1 MNIVVTSQHRY
12 LRTPDGAVWTDGKY
26 PYSFWTRYLAVFQRV
41 RVVARAQ
48 PVAAAPPGAQPVTG
62 AGVDVW
68 PLPFV
73 RGAHQWL
80 TRLPAIRRAARA
92 AVGPRDAVMLRVP
105 GEVACCLDTWLWR
118 ERRPYGVECVGDPRE
133 LFAPGAVR
141 SIFRPWLLWFYPPRL
156 RRECAGAVCA
166 AYVTE
171 HALQR
176 SYPPAPGAFTT
187 HYSSIELDDDAFA
200 AAPRCYAPDQR
211 RFTLVFVGTLEQ
223 FYKGPDVAIDA
234 TAECARSG
242 LDVHLRIVGD
252 GKHRAELEQRAH
264 RAGVGDRVTFVGQ
277 VHGAPAVRAELDR
290 GDLFISPSRQEGLPR
305 AMIEALA
312 RALPSLGTTVGG
324 TAELVAGEYLVPP
337 GEVAPLAQTLRRVLG
352 RPDELER
359 MSRVNLEKA
368 RQYHQDV
375 LAQRRAAM
383 YAHLCT
389 KTQTAFTS

>member
-12 LRTPDGAVWTDGKY
+12 LQTPDGAVWTDGKY
-26 PYSFWTRYLAVFQRV
+26 PYSFWTRYLAVFERV
-41 RVVARAQ
+41 RVVARVQ
-48 PVAAAPPGAQPVTG
+48 PAATPPPGAQPVTG
-62 AGVDVW
+62 AGVDVS

-80 TRLPAIRRAARA
+80 TRVRAIRRAARTA
-92 AVGPRDAVMLRVP
+92 IEPHDAIMLRVP

-156 RRECAGAVCA
+156 RRECARAVSA

-176 SYPPAPGAFTT
+176 RYPPAPGAFTT
-187 HYSSIELDDDAFA
+187 HYSSIELDDDAFV
-200 AAPRCYAPDQR
+200 AAPRRYPADQR

-234 TAECARSG
+234 TAECVRAG

-252 GKHRAELEQRAH
+252 GKHRAELANRA
-264 RAGVGDRVTFVGQ
+264 RQGGIAARVTFVGQ
-277 VHGAPAVRAELDR
+277 VHGAPAVRTELDR

-324 TAELVAGEYLVPP
+324 TAELVAGEYLAPP
-337 GEVAPLAQTLRRVLG
+337 GKVEPLVRVMRRVLAH
-352 RPDELER
+352 PDELEH
-359 MSRVNLEKA
+359 MSRANLEKA
-368 RQYHQDV
+368 REYHQDV
-375 LAQRRAAM
+375 LARRRAAM
-383 YAHLCT
+383 YEELRKATMKALT
-389 KTQTAFTS
+389 L